1 VIWVAVGGRGALY
14 GAVIGAFAVDG
25 AKTVLTSSMP
35 EVWLFVLGG
44 LFIVVTV
51 FLPRGLIGL
60 GGASRGLGLARLIP
74 RPAMPKPRRG
84 DG

>member
-1 VIWVAVGGRGALY
+1 M
-14 GAVIGAFAVDG
+14 IGAFAVNG

-60 GGASRGLGLARLIP
+60 GGGASRGLGLARLIP
-74 RPAMPKPRRG
+74 RLTMPKPRRG